1 MQNNFEHILSPDF
14 NEPLQYFDTS
24 PSLSRTTPP
33 IYADDPWTT
42 STPSSY
48 VADRDLSHSH
58 YFTEQEDIQ
67 HKDTFGSEL
76 TASNI
81 LLGVDIPE
89 IYFDIYSRSNPRDE
103 KIDIKSLDIILEQLS
118 GLPIQTRQE
127 VIRLVTSPEADY
139 VTRNEFNSFLALI
152 ACGQKNL
159 ELSLETIYQ
168 HRNDLPIPT
177 FSNLESFNI
186 REIIKKQSSWNNDNN
201 TKINQT
207 QDLIS
212 TTDSS
217 SSTTTAVQQEEQ
229 EAMNQWFRDLDHITV
244 SRTLEKEG
252 FLFKHVNYEVE
263 SEKLNSK
270 VLRRFSD
277 FYWLW
282 EVLLKRYPFRI
293 LPNLP
298 PKKLGGRD
306 DVFEERRR
314 KGLVRFINAVVRHPI
329 LGKDDVVIAFL
340 SHPSEINSW
349 KRANSPSL
357 DEEFVRKSH
366 NIAYL
371 ERMVPMDLDDRISRM
386 RKRLS
391 VSIQQYEHM
400 CFIMNQMN
408 RLKKALGT
416 DYIRYSVTLN
426 SVSELE
432 KDCWVPGCQ
441 GCSQVVGG
449 YGCIAKSMHQA
460 GVILSKQA
468 IATGDSI
475 VESLKRQRDLLE
487 SFRELLD
494 RRERMSPIPS
504 DVLSRQVARYKKG
517 KIQPSIAHDDTPEQ
531 QLHQGS
537 WDEATGLTLSQQ
549 RDIFIKYCFI
559 AELSYLHKQQASV
572 SLMYNT
578 YVRDEVR
585 YAKQWSDHWKSLEV
599 LTSEMP
605 NTPHEFL

>member
-1 MQNNFEHILSPDF
+1 MQNNFEHILSPEF

-48 VADRDLSHSH
+48 VADRDLSHSN

-76 TASNI
+76 TASNV

-89 IYFDIYSRSNPRDE
+89 IYFDIYSRSNPHDE

-127 VIRLVTSPEADY
+127 VIRLVTSPEADH

-159 ELSLETIYQ
+159 
-168 HRNDLPIPT
+168 DLPIPT

-186 REIIKKQSSWNNDNN
+186 REIINKQSSWNNNS
-201 TKINQT
+201 TQINQT

-314 KGLVRFINAVVRHPI
+314 KGLVRFINSVVRHPI

-340 SHPSEINSW
+340 SHPSEISSW

-371 ERMVPMDLDDRISRM
+371 ERLVPMDLDDRISRM

-391 VSIQQYEHM
+391 ISIQQYEHM

-537 WDEATGLTLSQQ
+537 WDEATGLTLAQQ

-585 YAKQWSDHWKSLEV
+585 YAKQWSEHWKSLEV

>member
-1 MQNNFEHILSPDF
+1 MQNNFEHILSPEF

-48 VADRDLSHSH
+48 VANRDLSHSH

-76 TASNI
+76 TASNV
-81 LLGVDIPE
+81 LLGADIPE
-89 IYFDIYSRSNPRDE
+89 IYVDIYSRSNPHDE
-103 KIDIKSLDIILEQLS
+103 KVDIKSLDIILEQLS
-118 GLPIQTRQE
+118 GLPIQTRRE

-186 REIIKKQSSWNNDNN
+186 REIIKKRSSWNNNN
-201 TKINQT
+201 TKLNQT

-212 TTDSS
+212 STDSS

-263 SEKLNSK
+263 SEKLNAK

-306 DVFEERRR
+306 NVFEERRR
-314 KGLVRFINAVVRHPI
+314 RGLVRFINAVVRHPI

-371 ERMVPMDLDDRISRM
+371 ERMIPMDLDDRISRM

-531 QLHQGS
+531 QIHQGS

-572 SLMYNT
+572 SHMYNT

>member
-1 MQNNFEHILSPDF
+1 MQNNFEHILSPEF

-76 TASNI
+76 TASNV
-81 LLGVDIPE
+81 LLGADIPE
-89 IYFDIYSRSNPRDE
+89 IYVDIYSRSNPHDE
-103 KIDIKSLDIILEQLS
+103 KVDIKSLDIILEQLS
-118 GLPIQTRQE
+118 GLPIQTRRE

-186 REIIKKQSSWNNDNN
+186 REIIKKRSSWNNNN
-201 TKINQT
+201 TKLNQT

-212 TTDSS
+212 STDSS

-263 SEKLNSK
+263 SEKLNAK

-306 DVFEERRR
+306 NVFEERRR
-314 KGLVRFINAVVRHPI
+314 RGLVRFINAVVRHPI

-371 ERMVPMDLDDRISRM
+371 ERMIPMDLDDRISRM

-531 QLHQGS
+531 QIHQGS

-572 SLMYNT
+572 SHMYNT